1 MLKNRLIKFSILISL
16 VLLNFSM
23 APKVYVLGAT
33 LNETSQVHP
42 SLNYEI
48 ARLEESAVMKPA
60 DGITKDQP
68 FAVGTAGSEYFRI
81 PVFTV
86 MQDGTYVC
94 AADARWDHTRDGGGS
109 DIIFSIS
116 KDEGKTWTYSFPFYF
131 GDSANSKIPFSEV
144 ATFIDPELIT
154 KGNTIWLFTNA
165 YPAGVMSEQKFP
177 AVGTGYINVGGI
189 MRLALT
195 DNYENADKN
204 PKESDI
210 SVYPYYV
217 GDFDN
222 GYAPILKRLGG
233 ATAYWV
239 DEVYHIYK
247 KTPDGFVKLEQKQV
261 NSDVIIGQN
270 CFFRDSMFHVYNT
283 TYLFMARSDD
293 KGKTWTYKVLNPQ
306 VKSDGDAQLVTSPG
320 NGLVLRDGT
329 LVASVWERPD
339 EFENPDGW
347 IASNNDRSGF
357 IYSKDDGVTWE
368 RMEGIGVYSNENHIV
383 ELNDISLRMFYR
395 YDAEGGKISYVDAK
409 SDGAGYTWWEN
420 CQSELEADVACN
432 LSVLSYSKTVG
443 GRQVILISC
452 PATYSRKNGTIYL
465 CQVEDDM
472 SLSLLSKYMVTED
485 IFAYSAMD
493 ELKDGS
499 IGILYETGIG
509 AGNLVFEKIGIE
521 AIAGGIKFDDTPDA
535 SETQRPIVSV
545 SKKGDVLKYGKHR
558 YKVTKARSTV
568 SFFGTESSAKNIVI
582 PATVKIGNI
591 RYKVTSIAANAFR
604 NNRKLKKVTLG
615 AEIQKIGRMAFKGCR
630 KLGTVN
636 IKSKKLKK
644 IGKNALKGIKP
655 NAKINV
661 FSNKLNAYKALFSGK
676 GLGNKVQWNRK

>member
-1 MLKNRLIKFSILISL
+1 M
-16 VLLNFSM
+16 
-23 APKVYVLGAT
+23 
-33 LNETSQVHP
+33 
-42 SLNYEI
+42 
-48 ARLEESAVMKPA
+48 
-60 DGITKDQP
+60 
-68 FAVGTAGSEYFRI
+68 
-81 PVFTV
+81 
-86 MQDGTYVC
+86 
-94 AADARWDHTRDGGGS
+94 
-109 DIIFSIS
+109 
-116 KDEGKTWTYSFPFYF
+116 
-131 GDSANSKIPFSEV
+131 
-144 ATFIDPELIT
+144 
-154 KGNTIWLFTNA
+154 
-165 YPAGVMSEQKFP
+165 
-177 AVGTGYINVGGI
+177 
-189 MRLALT
+189 
-195 DNYENADKN
+195 
-204 PKESDI
+204 
-210 SVYPYYV
+210 
-217 GDFDN
+217 
-222 GYAPILKRLGG
+222 
-233 ATAYWV
+233 
-239 DEVYHIYK
+239 
-247 KTPDGFVKLEQKQV
+247 

-339 EFENPDGW
+339 EFENPNGW

-395 YDAEGGKISYVDAK
+395 YDAEGGKISYIDTR
-409 SDGAGYTWWEN
+409 SDGAGYTWREN

-452 PATYSRKNGTIYL
+452 PAT
-465 CQVEDDM
+465 
-472 SLSLLSKYMVTED
+472 
-485 IFAYSAMD
+485 
-493 ELKDGS
+493 
-499 IGILYETGIG
+499 
-509 AGNLVFEKIGIE
+509 
-521 AIAGGIKFDDTPDA
+521 
-535 SETQRPIVSV
+535 
-545 SKKGDVLKYGKHR
+545 
-558 YKVTKARSTV
+558 
-568 SFFGTESSAKNIVI
+568 
-582 PATVKIGNI
+582 VKIGNI
-591 RYKVTSIAANAFR
+591 RYKVTSVAANAFR
-604 NNRKLKKVTLG
+604 NNRRLKKVTLG
-615 AEIQKIGRMAFKGCR
+615 DEIQKIGKEAFKGCR